1 VKLPASCFTEQT
13 SGEPREILDVV
24 RRGSI
29 VASDET
35 ISCDA
40 MAGGADVDTT
50 SAIARLRASGARV
63 SFKST
68 DGELRA

>member
-1 VKLPASCFTEQT
+1 MKLPASCFTEQT

-40 MAGGADVDTT
+40 MAGGIDLEYVDTFWP
-50 SAIARLRASGARV
+50 AACGARV